1 MTRGA
6 WRMTISND
14 GTQHERT
21 KESLAMSVA
30 TKKALYIAQAHARLP
45 KYYSPDKQVK
55 LQQMTTEEIYA
66 EGLPK
71 EILWKMVE
79 YNLSAKNGM
88 STQRLCKIVEHI
100 DYLASQYVTYH
111 ERIHRDF
118 SDEALHQQIAQLQ
131 ETFNRSFERM
141 AYVYVEAVGDFFARN
156 ELKEERTLLYSSIQ
170 ELYHRKVTHYSDYVR
185 LHEDFAQLAGTKDA
199 WLLRDSY
206 FMGDILRLLAKE
218 ETLLPPTFY
227 SEAELIAAGAFYQS
241 ARKWLIMQKS
251 TAVSEEQLGIELGIF
266 AMKTLVLTSHPSVTE
281 PLRHKFQIAY
291 ESFFAYKVNDL
302 DKRQREEFRNPY
314 ATDKRLYGPID
325 RDAVQ
330 RWTNKMYAYALAGRI
345 EEVFTD
351 VVHEAFEV
359 FDEKVRASSHLE
371 RYQDSNEWYR
381 FAQQQDLVS
390 QQMDAFTLQL
400 RISDWN
406 AFLTSIQAE
415 EKWFFTLKY

>member
-1 MTRGA
+1 
-6 WRMTISND
+6 MTISND
-14 GTQHERT
+14 GTQHEQIN
-21 KESLAMSVA
+21 ESLSMTVA
-30 TKKALYIAQAHARLP
+30 TKKALYTAQAHARLP

-118 SDEALHQQIAQLQ
+118 TDELLTQQILQLQ
-131 ETFNRSFERM
+131 QTFNRSFERM
-141 AYVYVEAVGDFFARN
+141 ANVYVEAVGDFLARN

-170 ELYHRKVTHYSDYVR
+170 ELYRLKVTHYSDYVR
-185 LHEDFAQLAGTKDA
+185 LHDDFAQLEGTKDV

-206 FMGDILRLLAKE
+206 FMGDILRLLAQE
-218 ETLLPPTFY
+218 VETTLPASFY
-227 SEAELIAAGAFYQS
+227 SEAELIALGAFYQS

-266 AMKTLVLTSHPSVTE
+266 AMKTIVLKNHPQMTE
-281 PLRHKFQIAY
+281 PLRRKFQIAY
-291 ESFFAYKVNDL
+291 DSFFAYKVNDL
-302 DKRQREEFRNPY
+302 DKRQGEEFRNPY

-325 RDAVQ
+325 REAVK
-330 RWTNKMYAYALAGRI
+330 RWETQMCAYAREGRI
-345 EEVFTD
+345 EEVFTN

-359 FDEKVRASSHLE
+359 FDEKVRAGSHLE

-381 FAQQQDLVS
+381 FTQQQDLVS

-415 EKWFFTLKY
+415 EKWQFTLKY